1 MQLMVKRMARR
12 AGLERIKQITPHV
25 LRHTYATTML
35 DDGFTV
41 ADVQRL
47 LGHSA
52 LSTTSIYLHVRPSEL
67 AEKIQKRRALIESKP
82 DKGALELAERITR
95 LPEES
100 RELVV
105 KLVEKFEKGI

>member
-1 MQLMVKRMARR
+1 
-12 AGLERIKQITPHV
+12 
-25 LRHTYATTML
+25 ML

-67 AEKIQKRRALIESKP
+67 AEKIQKRRTPKESKP
-82 DKGALELAERITR
+82 DKGALELAERIAR
-95 LPEES
+95 LPGES
-100 RELVV
+100 LELVV